1 MKFVCVLGWMVI
13 MLCLSGCSGSQN
25 NIVGS
30 GTIPVAVLLNT
41 TQSPLPGSVADAVWI
56 TDPQKLN
63 SAVAE
68 QIYKAD
74 PSQNRQ
80 TALWSHG
87 DGILIIQ
94 MGQQPTGGYELTL
107 ASTTATVT
115 RGVAIV
121 SVEWHRPKVG
131 AIVPQVISSPC
142 LILKM
147 PRQGLKSIDVID
159 QEGHLRA
166 RADVKD

>member
-1 MKFVCVLGWMVI
+1 MKSVCVLGLMVVI
-13 MLCLSGCSGSQN
+13 LGLSGCSGSQN
-25 NIVGS
+25 NLVGS
-30 GTIPVAVLLNT
+30 GTISVAVLLNT
-41 TQSPLPGSVADAVWI
+41 IQSPLPGSVADAVWI

-68 QIYKAD
+68 QIHNAD
-74 PSQNRQ
+74 PSHKRE
-80 TALWSHG
+80 TALWNDG

-107 ASTTATVT
+107 ASTTATVN

-147 PRQGLKSIDVID
+147 PRQGLKSIDIID

-166 RADVKD
+166 RAAVKD